1 MKNSQNQNCSNV
13 QKDDVQIKSPAI
25 FIQLGLVFSL
35 LMVYLAIE
43 AKTTVKAENFAST
56 PVTLFD
62 DGVDIPVVPDDQPN
76 APEPQP
82 EPDLSTLVVVDD
94 DDPIIESVVKSTELP
109 LDGKLNLGNRLD
121 AIPEAPEKEEITA
134 DFNKVEIV
142 PAFPG
147 CKGNNE
153 ELKKCFSQNVTQLVN
168 SKFDIS
174 VSEGLNLEGRQRIS
188 VQFVVDQVGNIVD
201 VKVRAPH
208 KRLEK
213 EAQRVIELLPQMTP
227 GQQQQKSV
235 RVKYNLPIVFD
246 IQD

>member
-1 MKNSQNQNCSNV
+1 MKNSQNQNCSNL

-76 APEPQP
+76 APKPQP
-82 EPDLSTLVVVDD
+82 EPDLSTLVVVENDK
-94 DDPIIESVVKSTELP
+94 PIIEVAVKPNDDSPGEK
-109 LDGKLNLGNRLD
+109 LDLDKRLNDIVEVPIIVDL
-121 AIPEAPEKEEITA
+121 EK
-134 DFNKVEIV
+134 DFNAVEIV

-147 CKGNNE
+147 CKGSNE
-153 ELKKCFSQNVTQLVN
+153 ELKKCFSQKVKELVDDE
-168 SKFDIS
+168 FDVS
-174 VSEGLNLEGRQRIS
+174 LSEGLELSGRQRIS

-246 IQD
+246 IQN

>member
-1 MKNSQNQNCSNV
+1 MKYSQNQNSPNV
-13 QKDDVQIKSPAI
+13 QKDEVQHKSPSI

-35 LMVYLAIE
+35 LLVYLAIE
-43 AKTTVKAENFAST
+43 AKTDVKVETFAST
-56 PVTLFD
+56 PIVLID
-62 DGVDIPVVPDDQPN
+62 DEDDIPEVPIDQPD
-76 APEPQP
+76 APKPQP

-121 AIPEAPEKEEITA
+121 AILVATEKEEITA

-147 CKGNNE
+147 CKGSNE
-153 ELKKCFSQNVTQLVN
+153 ELKKCFSQKVKELVYDE
-168 SKFDIS
+168 FDVS
-174 VSEGLNLEGRQRIS
+174 LSEGLDLSGKQRIS

-201 VKVRAPH
+201 VQVRAPH

-213 EAQRVIELLPQMTP
+213 EAKRVIELLPPMTP
-227 GQQQQKSV
+227 GQQQKNAV
-235 RVKYNLPIVFD
+235 RVKYNLPIVFE
-246 IQD
+246 IQE

>member
-1 MKNSQNQNCSNV
+1 MKNSQNQNSPNV
-13 QKDDVQIKSPAI
+13 QKDDVQHKSPAI

-43 AKTTVKAENFAST
+43 AKTAVKAENFAST
-56 PVTLFD
+56 PIILVD
-62 DGVDIPVVPDDQPN
+62 DEDDIPEVPIDQPN
-76 APEPQP
+76 APKPQP
-82 EPDLSTLVVVDD
+82 EPDLSTLVVVKNDK
-94 DDPIIESVVKSTELP
+94 PIVESVVKANDDSPGE
-109 LDGKLNLGNRLD
+109 KLNLDKRLD
-121 AIPEAPEKEEITA
+121 AIPEARTHEEITA

-147 CKGNNE
+147 CKGSNE
-153 ELKKCFSQNVTQLVN
+153 ELKKCFSQKVNDLVN
-168 SKFDIS
+168 DKFDVS
-174 VSEGLNLEGRQRIS
+174 VSEGLELSGRQRIS

-227 GQQQQKSV
+227 GQQQKNPV

>member
-1 MKNSQNQNCSNV
+1 MKNSQNQNSPNV
-13 QKDDVQIKSPAI
+13 QKDEVQHKSPAI

-43 AKTTVKAENFAST
+43 AKTAVKAENFAST
-56 PVTLFD
+56 PIILVD
-62 DGVDIPVVPDDQPN
+62 DEDDIPEVPIDQPN
-76 APEPQP
+76 APKPQP
-82 EPDLSTLVVVDD
+82 EPDLSKLVVVEGDKPIVEVAVKPTDD
-94 DDPIIESVVKSTELP
+94 SPGEKLDLDTRLNAIVEVPIIVDL
-109 LDGKLNLGNRLD
+109 
-121 AIPEAPEKEEITA
+121 EK
-134 DFNKVEIV
+134 DFNAVEIV

-147 CKGNNE
+147 CKGSNE
-153 ELKKCFSQNVTQLVN
+153 ELKKCFSQKVNDLVN
-168 SKFDIS
+168 DKFDVS
-174 VSEGLNLEGRQRIS
+174 VSEGLELSGRQRIS

-227 GQQQQKSV
+227 GQQQKNPV

>member
-1 MKNSQNQNCSNV
+1 MKNSQNQNSPNV
-13 QKDDVQIKSPAI
+13 QKDEVQHKSPAI

-43 AKTTVKAENFAST
+43 AKTAVKAENFAST
-56 PVTLFD
+56 PIILVD
-62 DGVDIPVVPDDQPN
+62 DEDDIPEVPIDQPN
-76 APEPQP
+76 APKPQP

-94 DDPIIESVVKSTELP
+94 DDPIIESVLKSTELP
-109 LDGKLNLGNRLD
+109 LDGKLNLEERLD
-121 AIPEAPEKEEITA
+121 VIYVVPEKEEITA

-147 CKGNNE
+147 CKGSNE
-153 ELKKCFSQNVTQLVN
+153 ELKKCFSQKVNDLVN
-168 SKFDIS
+168 DKFDVS
-174 VSEGLNLEGRQRIS
+174 VSEGLELSGRQRIS

-227 GQQQQKSV
+227 GQQQKNPV

>member
-1 MKNSQNQNCSNV
+1 MKNSQNQNSPNV
-13 QKDDVQIKSPAI
+13 QKDDVQHKSPAI

-43 AKTTVKAENFAST
+43 AKTAVKAENFAST
-56 PVTLFD
+56 PIILVD
-62 DGVDIPVVPDDQPN
+62 DEDDIPEVPIDQPN
-76 APEPQP
+76 APKPQP
-82 EPDLSTLVVVDD
+82 EPDLSTLVVVKNDK
-94 DDPIIESVVKSTELP
+94 PIVESVVKANDDSPGE
-109 LDGKLNLGNRLD
+109 KLNLDKRLD
-121 AIPEAPEKEEITA
+121 AIPEARTHEEITT

-147 CKGNNE
+147 CKGSNE
-153 ELKKCFSQNVTQLVN
+153 ELKQCFSQKVNDLVN
-168 SKFDIS
+168 DKFDVS
-174 VSEGLNLEGRQRIS
+174 VSEGLELSGRQRIS

-227 GQQQQKSV
+227 GQQQKNPV